1 MVLNAAEDILG
12 FRCPHGSNVNS
23 DLVVLQFGDHERLPN
38 VGYFLTNKSNSVTI
52 YLLLNRKMTVDGFL
66 CA

>member
-38 VGYFLTNKSNSVTI
+38 VGYFLTNKSN
-52 YLLLNRKMTVDGFL
+52 
-66 CA
+66 